1 MGDKCNA
8 KQKLTPGVCEFVPDE
23 NQPEADLGSILYTSH
38 VGAVSEYCDNNPGT
52 RNEIVFDFN
61 FIFR

>member
-38 VGAVSEYCDNNPGT
+38 VGAVSEYCDNNPGKK
-52 RNEIVFDFN
+52 
-61 FIFR
+61 